1 MPGDCVSGKTSP
13 CFLLINSYLSISI
26 TPLSLWTHPVKHHP
40 FSFMLQPLPSLI
52 TMTISLTSPPFC
64 SFPLNVLFLTPAY
77 SSLSFAPFLDPLHSA
92 LLFFSHPHP
101 SPSGHPRAFLLSP
114 PNLYFCSWSLSQSLK
129 SFPSLIM
136 FLSLFISKVPSLIS
150 LFSFHSPIH
159 SVTLSSYVFILPFPL
174 LCILTFFPILIN
186 YFLYCVFIS
195 MSLTLGIPFN
205 HLFMETTQLFLELWN
220 VKEQKFRRN

>member
-64 SFPLNVLFLTPAY
+64 SFSLDVPFLTPAY

-174 LCILTFFPILIN
+174 LCFPFPLILFSIASSFLYLWHSAFLSIISSWNPHN
-186 YFLYCVFIS
+186 YF
-195 MSLTLGIPFN
+195 
-205 HLFMETTQLFLELWN
+205 
-220 VKEQKFRRN
+220 